1 MKFLENLTRKSNTFQ
16 RILGLAVQQFDL
28 LLKELAPHWENAEK
42 QRKLTHTRKR
52 KIGAGHPYKF
62 QSLRDKLLIVLCYYK
77 TYATQ
82 EFLGM
87 MLDIDQANISRL
99 LKKMLPLIEKA
110 ADPELA
116 TYLER
121 AKKEYAAAEKI
132 GDFAKFFEKYP
143 ALKDVSIDATEQQC
157 FRSENNEKQ
166 KEHYSGKKK
175 KHTKKTQTSAAST
188 GRILD
193 VSKTYPGSVHDK
205 KIIDQEET
213 IKKFPEK
220 SCLRFDSGYQGVKQ
234 KNPNHYIVL
243 PTKKQRGQE
252 LSELAKE
259 HNRAN
264 SKRRVIAEHVFS
276 RLKKFR
282 ICGNLYRGCLD
293 SYNQIFRNIAS
304 ILNFKLA
311 NPSIIM

>member
-1 MKFLENLTRKSNTFQ
+1 MKFLEKLTKKPGGFQ
-16 RILGLAVQQFDL
+16 RIFGLTIQQFDL
-28 LLKELAPHWENAEK
+28 LLEKFTPRWENAEK
-42 QRKLTHTRKR
+42 QRKLTPTRKR

-62 QSLRDKLLIVLCYYK
+62 QALRDKLLIVLCYYK
-77 TYATQ
+77 MYPTQ

-87 MLDIDQANISRL
+87 IVDIDQANISRL
-99 LKKMLPLIEKA
+99 LKKMLPLIEKT

-116 TYLER
+116 TYLEQ
-121 AKKEYAAAEKI
+121 AKKDYAVAEKVK
-132 GDFAKFFEKYP
+132 DFTQFFEKYP
-143 ALKDVSIDATEQQC
+143 DLRGASIDATEQQC
-157 FRSENNEKQ
+157 FRSKDNEKQ
-166 KEHYSGKKK
+166 KKYYSGKKK
-175 KHTKKTQTSAAST
+175 KHTQKTQISAAST
-188 GRILD
+188 GRVLD
-193 VSKTYPGSVHDK
+193 VSETYPGSVHDK

-220 SCLRFDSGYQGVKQ
+220 TCLRFDSGYQGIKQ
-234 KNPNHYIVL
+234 DNPDHYIVL
-243 PTKKQRGQE
+243 PTKKPRGQE

-264 SKRRVIAEHVFS
+264 SKRRVIAEHVLS

-293 SYNQIFRNIAS
+293 SYNQTFRNIAS

-311 NPSIIM
+311 NPSIII